1 MTANKAVRVDKY
13 PLPRIEEIFS
23 RLSSGKVF
31 SKLDLSQAYQQVV
44 VHESCRDVLTIN
56 THLGLLRYRRLAF
69 GVNSA
74 VSLFQREMENLL
86 GNMSGVCVYLDDVLI
101 AGSSMDDCLD
111 RTSQVMQKLQEAGL
125 KVSEK
130 KCDICVKRVECL
142 GHLIDAAGCHPSEQK
157 VSAIHEAPVPRNV
170 GNSRAFWVY

>member
-1 MTANKAVRVDKY
+1 MHPRFYKSRTLPFALREKVDKQLKKEIDMGVLEPVSHAEWAAPIVPVLKSDGSVRICGNFKMTANKAVRVDKY

-74 VSLFQREMENLL
+74 VSLFQRERWE
-86 GNMSGVCVYLDDVLI
+86 I
-101 AGSSMDDCLD
+101 
-111 RTSQVMQKLQEAGL
+111 
-125 KVSEK
+125 
-130 KCDICVKRVECL
+130 
-142 GHLIDAAGCHPSEQK
+142 
-157 VSAIHEAPVPRNV
+157 
-170 GNSRAFWVY
+170 FWVTCRASVSI